1 MLKTVCIDH
10 INMVVKDLDESV
22 RFYSELF
29 GFVVMKE
36 QPEQDSVII
45 GDENVKLCIY
55 EGDSAGD
62 RNGIS
67 HFGIHVSN
75 FDEVLEICKRLSV
88 PVMYDGVLDWEKSRS
103 IYIQDPNGYEIE
115 LSEVE
120 GGGL

>member
-10 INMVVKDLDESV
+10 INMTVKDLDESV
-22 RFYSELF
+22 KFYSELF
-29 GFVVMKE
+29 GFVVMKK

-55 EGDSAGD
+55 QGDSAGD

-88 PVMYDGVLDWEKSRS
+88 PVMYNGVLEWEKSRS

>member
-10 INMVVKDLDESV
+10 INMIVKDLDESIE
-22 RFYSELF
+22 FYSTVF
-29 GFVVMKE
+29 GFVVKKK

-67 HFGIHVSN
+67 HFGFHVTD
-75 FDEVLEICKRLSV
+75 FDEVLETCKRLNV
-88 PVMYDGVLDWEKSRS
+88 PVKYNGILEWEKSRS
-103 IYIQDPNGYEIE
+103 VYIEDPNGYEIE